1 MSNEIKLDK
10 KERKLLSGIDKTS
23 KWEDVKDVKEINDEI
38 INLDIYKEFIGLG
51 CSKYLNESASSG
63 KLDVEEMF
71 RNCREAEKDKIKN

>member
-1 MSNEIKLDK
+1 MSNEVKLDK
-10 KERKLLSGIDKTS
+10 KERKLLAGIDKTS

-51 CSKYLNESASSG
+51 SSKYLNDSAETG

-71 RNCREAEKDKIKN
+71 RNCREAEKV